1 VSFPDLLTLF
11 ASQGIV
17 LLALVAIVVA
27 MRRSRAATA
36 ARERAEAANLAKS
49 RFLATVSHE
58 IRTPLNGVA
67 GLAQLLAMTRLTAEQ
82 ASYVEAIAESGRV
95 LGQLIDDILD
105 FSKIEAGRLDLRRE
119 PIAIAP
125 LVESVVELLAPR
137 AFSKGLEIASQIAP
151 DAPGFVIGDRMR
163 LQQALVNLMA
173 NAVNYTERGGVGL
186 RLLYADAA
194 LRFEVHDTGPGVPE
208 AARGVIFD
216 EFEQDDASATR
227 RHGGA
232 GLGLAISRRLV
243 QEMGGELALADT
255 SAAGSIFN
263 LTLPAPT
270 ARQAPSDFL
279 AGQNILVVA
288 DSRFEAPYLAET
300 LIGAG
305 AAPTIARGDEV
316 EALLQR
322 DAHAL
327 IRPLLTQGPPSPACG
342 RRDAPHVCGST
353 FDAVIV
359 DCALAPEVVAQTA
372 QAARAAGVERL
383 FLLFSPLERRAFGE
397 AALREF
403 DGWLV
408 KPVRGASLASRLSS
422 IAAQAPAAEA
432 GAPLR
437 SLAGLRALVAED
449 NDINALIVTR
459 CLEKLG
465 AEATR
470 ARDGAD
476 AVAMAEAAVTDDGA
490 RFDVVLMDLFM
501 PECDGIEATRRI
513 RMAELR
519 ARAPR
524 TPIVALTASAF
535 EEDARAARAA
545 GVDAVLHKPVEFATL
560 GATLEELRL
569 TPRAARRAAFAQAP
583 AGAMA
588 PNFPER

>member
-1 VSFPDLLTLF
+1 
-11 ASQGIV
+11 
-17 LLALVAIVVA
+17 
-27 MRRSRAATA
+27 
-36 ARERAEAANLAKS
+36 
-49 RFLATVSHE
+49 
-58 IRTPLNGVA
+58 
-67 GLAQLLAMTRLTAEQ
+67 MTRLSAEQ

-119 PIAIAP
+119 PVAIAP

-137 AFSKGLEIASQIAP
+137 AFSKGLEIASYVAP
-151 DAPGFVIGDRMR
+151 DTPGFVIGDRMR

-186 RLLYADAA
+186 RLRYADAA

-208 AARGVIFD
+208 AAREVIFD
-216 EFEQDDASATR
+216 EFEQGDASATR

-243 QEMGGELALADT
+243 QEMGGELALTDT
-255 SAAGSIFN
+255 SVAGSIFT

-305 AAPTIARGDEV
+305 AAPTIIRGDEA
-316 EALLQR
+316 ESLLQR
-322 DAHAL
+322 DAL
-327 IRPLLTQGPPSPACG
+327 IRPRFAALPSPPRG
-342 RRDAPHVCGST
+342 KMDASHVCEPT

-359 DCALAPEVVAQTA
+359 DCALATEVVARA
-372 QAARAAGVERL
+372 ALAARAAGVDRL
-383 FLLFSPLERRAFGE
+383 LLLFSPLERRVFGE
-397 AALREF
+397 AALRDF

-408 KPVRGASLASRLSS
+408 KPVRAASLASRLSS
-422 IAAQAPAAEA
+422 DAAQAPAAVA
-432 GAPLR
+432 GAPMR

-465 AEATR
+465 AQATR
-470 ARDGAD
+470 ARDGAE
-476 AVAMAEAAVTDDGA
+476 AVALAEAAVAGNDS

-545 GVDAVLHKPVEFATL
+545 GVDAVLHKPFEFATL
-560 GATLEELRL
+560 GATFEELRL
-569 TPRAARRAAFAQAP
+569 TPRAARNIEIAQAP
-583 AGAMA
+583 AGAMV